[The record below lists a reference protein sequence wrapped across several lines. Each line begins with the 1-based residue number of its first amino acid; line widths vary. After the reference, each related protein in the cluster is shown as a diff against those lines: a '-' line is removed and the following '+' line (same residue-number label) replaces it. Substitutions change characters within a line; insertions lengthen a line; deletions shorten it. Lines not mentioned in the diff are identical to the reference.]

1 MRLRSRA
8 QLPVTDR
15 PAVIGSAEA
24 GRLRR
29 ELTAFLCGVC
39 VKAIKAEVEVDAG
52 LLGVFFMP
60 PLVTATALEGDDLC
74 NDLPRPGEE
83 EEEVEDDLDFFM
95 IIPYLY
101 SKSGKDMLK
110 WL

>member
-1 MRLRSRA
+1 MLSLKLSLLALGNRDD
-8 QLPVTDR
+8 T
-15 PAVIGSAEA
+15 
-24 GRLRR
+24 
-29 ELTAFLCGVC
+29 T
-39 VKAIKAEVEVDAG
+39 EVEVDAG